1 MLVDFSVRN
10 YKSIRDKQLLSLVAT
25 KDDAHSKTHLVQT
38 DLKTIPNLLKSTVI
52 YGANASGKTN
62 LIRAFEFM
70 RNVVAESAGL
80 QQGQKLNFQPF
91 KLDKETINQPS
102 EFEITFLDNA
112 IRYQY
117 GFALT
122 AERITEEWL
131 LVYKKAKPQEWF
143 TRNYNEKNKQDT
155 YKLGPH
161 LKGNKKLWIDST
173 RQNALFL
180 STAVQLNSE
189 QLLPVYTWIVNNI
202 SFYNAGAS
210 PFFKH
215 SVEMLQKENGKNEII
230 DFLISADTSI
240 TDIDVV
246 SKKAA
251 VFSLKSVGKSDF
263 YSEEEIQI
271 PVFKHE
277 TKLGSAM
284 LQFDEESMG
293 TQRLFCLAAPVLEIL
308 KNGKVLIADELDSS
322 LHTLLVRRLVS
333 IFHSPTFNTKGAQ
346 LIFSTH
352 DTGLLDTDIFRRDQI
367 WFVEKD
373 YDQATKIYPLSDFS
387 PRKNEALEKGYLS
400 GRYGALP
407 FFIEQNL

>member
-1 MLVDFSVRN
+1 MLIEFSVKN

-25 KDDAHSKTHLVQT
+25 KDDAHSSTHLIT
-38 DLKTIPNLLKSTVI
+38 TGIKGIPNILKSAVI

-80 QQGQKLNFQPF
+80 QQGRKLNFYPF
-91 KLDKETINQPS
+91 KLDNEAINQPS
-102 EFEITFLDNA
+102 EFEITFLDSG

-131 LVYKKAKPQEWF
+131 LVYTKAKPQEWF
-143 TRNYNEKNKQDT
+143 TRTFDIKKSKET
-155 YKLGPH
+155 YKFGPH
-161 LKGNKKLWIDST
+161 LKGKRKLWKDTT
-173 RQNALFL
+173 RPNALFL
-180 STAVQLNSE
+180 SNAVQLNSE
-189 QLLPVYTWIVNNI
+189 QLLPVFTWIVNNI
-202 SFYNAGAS
+202 NVFNAGAS

-215 SVEMLQKENGKNEII
+215 SVDMLLKENGKNKII
-230 DFLISADTSI
+230 DFLSSADISI
-240 TDIDVV
+240 TDIDIV
-246 SKKAA
+246 SRKAT
-251 VFSLKSVGKSDF
+251 VFNLKPTGKSDF
-263 YSEEEIQI
+263 STEEEIPI
-271 PVFKHE
+271 PIFKHA
-277 TKLGSAM
+277 TKRESAM

-293 TQRLFCLAAPVLEIL
+293 TQRLFCMAAPILEIL
-308 KNGKVLIADELDSS
+308 RDGKILIVDELDSS

-333 IFHSPTFNTKGAQ
+333 LFHSSEHNTKGAQ

-352 DTGLLDTDIFRRDQI
+352 DTSLLDMNVFRRDQI

-373 YDQATKIYPLSDFS
+373 HDQATKIYPLSDFS

-407 FFIEQNL
+407 FFSEKNI

>member
-1 MLVDFSVRN
+1 MLVDFSVKN
-10 YKSIRDKQLLSLVAT
+10 YRSIRDKQLLSLVAA
-25 KDDAHSKTHLVQT
+25 KDDAHSKTHLIRT
-38 DLKTIPNLLKSTVI
+38 GIKTIPNLLKSTVI

-62 LIRAFEFM
+62 ILKAFDFM
-70 RNVVAESAGL
+70 RGIVARSATS
-80 QQGQKLNFQPF
+80 QQGEKFNLQPF
-91 KLDKETINQPS
+91 KLDTTYINHPS
-102 EFEITFLDNA
+102 EFEITFLDNG

-122 AERITEEWL
+122 SERITEEWL
-131 LVYKKAKPQEWF
+131 FVYKKAKPQEWF
-143 TRNYNEKNKQDT
+143 TRTYDEKKNQDI

-161 LKGNKKLWIDST
+161 LKGKRKLWVDTT
-173 RQNALFL
+173 RSNALFL

-202 SFYNAGAS
+202 NFFNAGAS

-230 DFLISADTSI
+230 NFLSSADTSI

-246 SKKAA
+246 SRKAT
-251 VFSLKSVGKSDF
+251 VYNLKSAGKSNF
-263 YSEEEIQI
+263 STEEEIQS

-277 TKLGSAM
+277 TKLDSAM
-284 LQFDEESMG
+284 FQLEEESMG
-293 TQRLFCLAAPVLEIL
+293 TQRLFCLAAPIIEIL
-308 KNGKVLIADELDSS
+308 RDGKILIVDELDSS

-333 IFHSPTFNTKGAQ
+333 LFHSSEYNQKGAQ

-352 DTGLLDTDIFRRDQI
+352 DTGLLDLNLFRRDQI

-373 YDQATKIYPLSDFS
+373 QDQATKIYPLSDFS
-387 PRKNEALEKGYLS
+387 PRKNEALEKGYLL

-407 FFIEQNL
+407 FFNDMTN